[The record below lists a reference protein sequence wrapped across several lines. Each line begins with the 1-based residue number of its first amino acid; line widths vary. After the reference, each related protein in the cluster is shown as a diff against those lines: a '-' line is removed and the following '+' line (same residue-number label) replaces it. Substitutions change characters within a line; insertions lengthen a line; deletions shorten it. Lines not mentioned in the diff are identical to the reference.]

1 MLKNAFVVTAL
12 AAAAI
17 SLTGCSDREVSYKR
31 DVQPILAA
39 NCYECHAPKKPG
51 YEASGF
57 DTTSYDALMRGG
69 KFGALIKPGDA
80 FTSAFNLVVEGRVHQ
95 SIRMPHGR
103 EKLSDHNL
111 EILKNW
117 VNQGAKNN

>member
-1 MLKNAFVVTAL
+1 MRKSLLVATAL
-12 AAAAI
+12 AASATFLAA
-17 SLTGCSDREVSYKR
+17 CSDKEVSYRR

-39 NCYECHAPKKPG
+39 NCYECHAPGKPG

-57 DTTSYDALMRGG
+57 DTTNYDALMRGG

-80 FTSAFNLVVEGRVHQ
+80 FTSAFNMVVEGRVHQ

-103 EKLSDHNL
+103 EKLSDHDID
-111 EILKNW
+111 ILKNW
-117 VNQGAKNN
+117 VQQGAKNN